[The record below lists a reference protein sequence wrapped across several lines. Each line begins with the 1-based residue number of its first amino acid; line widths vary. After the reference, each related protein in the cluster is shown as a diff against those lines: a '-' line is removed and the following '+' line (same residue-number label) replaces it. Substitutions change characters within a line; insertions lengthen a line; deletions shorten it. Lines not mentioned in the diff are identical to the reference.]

1 MSEAFALGG
10 FLERW
15 SPRVRYDLSGSEA
28 ATLTLSA
35 LLGLAGAE
43 DRRRWQELGL
53 GYTDPRGA
61 AWLRS
66 AIAARYDNLDDAH
79 VVCCAGAQEALTS
92 VMRALLA
99 PGDHAV
105 VVVPIYQPSEWAI
118 ASICAAT
125 GVPLEDR
132 DTWCLDVDRV
142 ASALRGNTKLVL
154 MNFPNS
160 PTGASIDPTA
170 LAALVALCRRH
181 GLWLVN
187 DEVYGLVDLDPC
199 LRSPRVGDVYER
211 GVSINAVSKGFGLP
225 GLRVG
230 WVACRDRRFL
240 GEVQLA
246 KSMLSSCLA
255 APSEVLAHIALQ
267 AEARIVERNR
277 AILGSNR
284 QLLKLF
290 LGRHL
295 EAFEKQASSNAAFAY
310 PRYLGA
316 EGADNFAVELA
327 REAGVLVL
335 PSGLWQSP
343 LAEVTGGR
351 VRIGLG
357 RVGVGAALQAL
368 SGYLTRRR
376 RVAAVS

>member
-1 MSEAFALGG
+1 MSETFALGG

-15 SPRVRYDLSGSEA
+15 GPRVRHDLSGSEA

-35 LLGLAGAE
+35 LLELAGPE

-61 AWLRS
+61 SWLRS
-66 AIAARYDNLDDAH
+66 AIAERYDKLDDTH
-79 VVCCAGAQEALTS
+79 IVCCAGAQEVLTS
-92 VMRALLA
+92 TMRALLA
-99 PGDHAV
+99 PDDHAV
-105 VVVPIYQPSEWAI
+105 VVVPIYQPSERAVT
-118 ASICAAT
+118 SICAAT

-132 DTWCLDVDRV
+132 GAWLLDVDRV
-142 ASALRGNTKLVL
+142 ASALQGNTRLVL

-160 PTGASIDPTA
+160 PTGASIDPAA

-187 DEVYGLVDLDPC
+187 DEVYGLVDLDPR
-199 LRSPRVGDVYER
+199 LRSPRLADIYER

-230 WVACRDRRFL
+230 WVACQDRRFL
-240 GEVQLA
+240 AEVQLV

-255 APSEVLAHIALQ
+255 APSEVLTHIALG
-267 AEARIVERNR
+267 AENRIVERNK

-284 QLLKLF
+284 ELMELF
-290 LGRHL
+290 LDRHL
-295 EAFEKQASSNAAFAY
+295 EAFEGQASANSAFVC
-310 PRYLGA
+310 PRYLGSD
-316 EGADNFAVELA
+316 GADRFAVELA
-327 REAGVLVL
+327 REAGVLLL
-335 PSGLWQSP
+335 PSGLWQST
-343 LAEVTGGR
+343 LAETPGDR

-368 SGYLTRRR
+368 SGYLVRRR
-376 RVAAVS
+376 RVAAAS

>member
-1 MSEAFALGG
+1 MSETFALGG

-15 SPRVRYDLSGSEA
+15 SPWVWHDLSGSEA
-28 ATLTLSA
+28 ATLTLSV
-35 LLGLAGAE
+35 LLEMAGSE

-61 AWLRS
+61 AWLRR
-66 AIAARYDNLDDAH
+66 AIAERYDNLDDTQ

-105 VVVPIYQPSEWAI
+105 VVVPIYQPSERAVT
-118 ASICAAT
+118 SICAAT

-132 DTWCLDVDRV
+132 GAWSLDVDRV
-142 ASALRGNTKLVL
+142 ASALRDNTRLVL

-160 PTGASIDPTA
+160 PTNASIDPTT

-187 DEVYGLVDLDPC
+187 DEVYGLVDLDPR
-199 LRSPRVGDVYER
+199 LRSPRVGDIYER

-230 WVACRDRRFL
+230 WVACQDRRL
-240 GEVQLA
+240 LAEVQLA

-255 APSEVLAHIALQ
+255 APSEVLAHVALR

-277 AILGSNR
+277 AVLDSNR
-284 QLLKLF
+284 RLLELF

-295 EAFEKQASSNAAFAY
+295 EAFEGQASGNAAFVY
-310 PRYLGA
+310 PRYRGS
-316 EGADNFAVELA
+316 EGADRFAVELA
-327 REAGVLVL
+327 REAGVLLL

-343 LAEVTGGR
+343 LAETPGDR

-368 SGYLTRRR
+368 SGYLAHRR
-376 RVAAVS
+376 RVAAAS

>member
-1 MSEAFALGG
+1 MSDAFALGG

-15 SPRVRYDLSGSEA
+15 SPRVRHDLSGSEA

-35 LLGLAGAE
+35 LLAMAEAE
-43 DRRRWQELGL
+43 DRERWQTLGL
-53 GYTDPRGA
+53 GYADPRGA

-66 AIAARYDNLDDAH
+66 AIAERYDTLDEPH

-105 VVVPIYQPSEWAI
+105 VVVPIYQPSERAVT
-118 ASICAAT
+118 SICAAS

-132 DTWCLDVDRV
+132 GAWRLDVDRV
-142 ASALRGNTKLVL
+142 AAALRGNTKLVL

-160 PTGASIDPTA
+160 PTGASIDSAA

-187 DEVYGLVDLDPC
+187 DEVYGLVDLDPRF
-199 LRSPRVGDVYER
+199 RSPRLADIYER
-211 GVSINAVSKGFGLP
+211 GVSINAVSKGLGLP

-230 WVACRDRRFL
+230 WVACQDRRL
-240 GEVQLA
+240 LAEVQLVR
-246 KSMLSSCLA
+246 STLSGCLA
-255 APSEVLAHIALQ
+255 APSEVLAHIALR
-267 AEARIVERNR
+267 AEDRIVERNR
-277 AILGSNR
+277 AILESNR
-284 QLLKLF
+284 RILELVLA
-290 LGRHL
+290 RHL
-295 EAFEKQASSNAAFAY
+295 DAFEWQPSGEAAFVY

-316 EGADNFAVELA
+316 EGADRFAVELA
-327 REAGVLVL
+327 REAGVLLL
-335 PSGLWQSP
+335 PAGLWRSS
-343 LAEVTGGR
+343 LAQVAVDR

-357 RVGVGAALQAL
+357 RVGSGAALQAL
-368 SGYLTRRR
+368 SGYLASCR